1 MKLGIDLGTTR
12 IVVAAVDRGNYP
24 VVTFETADGG
34 NEEWFPPLV
43 AFRGEERLY
52 GWEAYAAQA
61 DPEWV
66 VVRSLKRL
74 LEDAGPNT
82 HLEVGG
88 HSVALLDVLRD
99 LLVALKTAIREQ
111 SNLPAGKTLELEA
124 MLGVPANANTNQRF
138 LTAEAF
144 RLAGFPVLGLL
155 NEPSAASI
163 EYAHRNKEALAGKS
177 TLLVY
182 DLGGGTFDASLV
194 DHDERTHTVVASDG
208 VSTLGGDDFDHM
220 LAELALEEAGLSLSE
235 LSQGESFRLVEE
247 CRVRKESLHPNT
259 RKLVID
265 LSTVRDGLA
274 IVSVPVSDF
283 YERAGVYV
291 DETIELVNGL
301 LEKHGAGA
309 VESLYLTGGGSA
321 LPLVSRRVKE
331 AFGKKV
337 KRSAY
342 ARSAT
347 AIGLAIQADATAGYV
362 LRDRFTRFFGV
373 WREGDAGSRIVFDPL
388 FPKGTPLP
396 APGEPPLEITRS
408 YTPVHNVGHFRYLE
422 SSYVTAD
429 AQPHGDITLWDEI
442 QFPFDPALSD
452 RRNVAGIPVEFCQT
466 ANRQVIE
473 ECYRCDS
480 GGAVSVAIRNLTS
493 GYERVFPLGRWS
505 VKTPPVKP
513 QTTRRKTAQKK
524 ASA

>member
-24 VVTFETADGG
+24 VLTFETTEGG
-34 NEEWFPPLV
+34 TEDWFPPLV
-43 AFRGEERLY
+43 AFRGEERIY
-52 GWEAYAAQA
+52 GWDAYAAQA
-61 DPEWV
+61 DPEWI

-82 HLEVGG
+82 QLEVGG
-88 HSVALLDVLRD
+88 FSFALLDVLRD
-99 LLVALKTAIREQ
+99 LLGALKTAIREQ

-144 RLAGFPVLGLL
+144 RLAGFEVLGML

-163 EYAHRNKEALAGKS
+163 EYAFRNTEAAPGKH

-194 DHDERTHTVVASDG
+194 EHDDRTHTVLASDG

-220 LAELALEEAGLSLSE
+220 LAELALEAAGLSLYE
-235 LSQGESFRLVEE
+235 LTQGESFRLVEE
-247 CRVRKESLHPNT
+247 CRVRKESLHPNS

-274 IVSVPVSDF
+274 VASVPVSDF
-283 YERAGVYV
+283 YDRAAVYV
-291 DETIELVNGL
+291 DETIQLVNDL
-301 LEKHGAGA
+301 LEKHGAE
-309 VESLYLTGGGSA
+309 VDSLYLTGGGSA
-321 LPLVSRRVKE
+321 LPLVARRVKDT
-331 AFGKKV
+331 FGKKV

-342 ARSAT
+342 TRSAT
-347 AIGLAIQADATAGYV
+347 AIGLAVQADSTAGYV
-362 LRDRFTRFFGV
+362 LRDRFTRYFGV
-373 WREGDAGSRIVFDPL
+373 WREGDAGSRIVFDAL

-396 APGEPPLEITRS
+396 APGEPPLEILRS
-408 YTPVHNVGHFRYLE
+408 YTPVHNIGHFRYLE
-422 SSYVTAD
+422 SSYVNEHG
-429 AQPHGDITLWDEI
+429 QPHGDITLWDEI
-442 QFPFDPALSD
+442 QFPFDPALAD
-452 RRNVAGIPVEFCQT
+452 RKSLASIPVELC
-466 ANRQVIE
+466 AEAGRQVIE
-473 ECYRCDS
+473 ECYRCDA
-480 GGAVSVAIRNLTS
+480 GGAVSVAIRNLTA
-493 GYERVFPLGRWS
+493 GYERIFPLGRWS
-505 VKTPPVKP
+505 VKTPPLKP
-513 QTTRRKTAQKK
+513 QTTKRRTAKKK